1 MVLGEWKLMQ
11 GLKAGFT
18 YSGFSAV
25 RAKAVTYQSC
35 PDAGKKQILRV
46 AYPNSV
52 GAPSGSAQDDTK
64 FCETGIARLKSGP
77 DTGLRYLSLMD
88 FSKVS

>member
-1 MVLGEWKLMQ
+1 MVLGEWKLAQ
-11 GLKAGFT
+11 GLKPGFFNT
-18 YSGFSAV
+18 GLSARDPLCGFPE
-25 RAKAVTYQSC
+25 SC
-35 PDAGKKQILRV
+35 PDTEQKQILRV